1 MCPMATPEGFV
12 RLSVNV
18 PKEEMEA
25 LAALAE
31 RQKRAKTELVREWL
45 RTLPTYQPD
54 KSQQS

>member
-1 MCPMATPEGFV
+1 MATPEGFV

-54 KSQQS
+54 KSQQR

>member
-1 MCPMATPEGFV
+1 MATPEGFV

-25 LAALAE
+25 LTTLAE

-45 RTLPTYQPD
+45 RTLPTYPPKDPQA
-54 KSQQS
+54 